1 MKGKVYL
8 VGAGPGDPELLT
20 VRAARL
26 IEKAD
31 VILYDRLVSSRVLE
45 SARADAVLHFVGKQ
59 EGCHFVPQEEI
70 SRLLVEYAER
80 FGTVVRLKG
89 GDPFVFG
96 RGGEEYE
103 EVYRAGIDVEVVP
116 GISAALGASA
126 AAGIPLTHRDYS
138 SGIVFLTGHRRH
150 DALLDDFAGLSFH
163 NKTFVIYMGLSQ
175 LESIVQRLMET
186 NPALLDVPA
195 AVVEKATMPD
205 QRVITATIG
214 TICAKAREAEIRSP
228 ALVIAGEVVRFPSER
243 LQRFFSQASRH

>member
-1 MKGKVYL
+1 MNGKVYL

-20 VRAARL
+20 IRAMRL

-45 SARADAVLHFVGKQ
+45 FARHDAVLHFVGKR

-70 SRLLVEYAER
+70 SRLLVQYSERYAL
-80 FGTVVRLKG
+80 TIRLKG

-103 EVYRAGIDVEVVP
+103 EVIRAGVECGVVP

-126 AAGIPLTHRDYS
+126 ASGIPLTHRDYS
-138 SGIVFLTGHRRH
+138 SGIVFLTGHRK
-150 DALLDDFAGLSFH
+150 LEQSLDDFSGLDFK

-175 LESIVQRLMET
+175 LESIAQRLQET
-186 NPALLDVPA
+186 NPQRMETPA
-195 AVVEKATMPD
+195 AVIEKATLPE
-205 QRVITATIG
+205 QRVITG
-214 TICAKAREAEIRSP
+214 TLANICQKARDANAASP
-228 ALVIAGEVVRFPSER
+228 ALIFIGDVVRFPAER
-243 LQRFFSQASRH
+243 LRLAARAAR